1 MLVAVQGIGETKT
14 LPLYRQLIMYLSYIR
29 YGLEGLISALY
40 GYNRGKLYCP
50 PTEMLCI
57 FGTPRQLLQIIRKL
71 LEL

>member
-1 MLVAVQGIGETKT
+1 MLVAVQGIGETKA

-40 GYNRGKLYCP
+40 GYNREKLYCP
-50 PTEMLCI
+50 PSEILCI

-71 LEL
+71 LKL